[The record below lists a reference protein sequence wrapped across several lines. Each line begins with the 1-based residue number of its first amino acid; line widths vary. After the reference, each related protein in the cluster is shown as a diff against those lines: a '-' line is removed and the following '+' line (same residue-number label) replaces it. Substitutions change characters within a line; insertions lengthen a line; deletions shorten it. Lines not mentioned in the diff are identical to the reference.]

1 MTWIQSRGRLIV
13 EAGWRSPQQR
23 RQFLLHLAMLGL
35 ASALT
40 AVLRVVVVEEPYD
53 IDDAYDVLTTVMW
66 RFALLFYSVSGHA
79 LVGFCRWTF
88 FTDDPPRPSP
98 FTSIAVLAVVVYSGQ
113 LLGAQAWLTKGWA
126 VAALS
131 PAYGL
136 VGVMALWTNT
146 RLKRRGLVPLTVG
159 GWLYLVVAIF
169 TQPVSDSLLDSL
181 AGLPSS
187 FSPTAAYNTG
197 LLIVELL
204 VVAGAQ
210 WAIRHGL
217 VNDELSAELLVPKA
231 AGGAGPRA
239 VGGDEEAGLLS
250 DGGASTA
257 GAAPPVQTATTVLAA
272 IRNRARASA
281 TPPSE
286 GGSGLAAAEAP
297 A

>member
-1 MTWIQSRGRLIV
+1 MSPPSLSSPLLSR
-13 EAGWRSPQQR
+13 PQ
-23 RQFLLHLAMLGL
+23 
-35 ASALT
+35 
-40 AVLRVVVVEEPYD
+40 
-53 IDDAYDVLTTVMW
+53 
-66 RFALLFYSVSGHA
+66 
-79 LVGFCRWTF
+79 
-88 FTDDPPRPSP
+88 
-98 FTSIAVLAVVVYSGQ
+98 
-113 LLGAQAWLTKGWA
+113 
-126 VAALS
+126 
-131 PAYGL
+131 
-136 VGVMALWTNT
+136 
-146 RLKRRGLVPLTVG
+146 
-159 GWLYLVVAIF
+159 
-169 TQPVSDSLLDSL
+169 SL

-297 A
+297 ASGAPRATLPGPTSRAR